1 MKKKKSPTHYQ
12 INFCGIRLS
21 ILKPHIRRMRKNFA
35 KYKNPADVPCAT
47 GNLRLVQLTSFAI
60 LKRFDRFARQN
71 GLGYWLDFGSLLGA
85 VRHKGFI
92 PWDDDMDI
100 GMMRDDY
107 DKLYEICKSELPEDL
122 VLTEAFG
129 YRECC
134 FLRLKHKDISSIFV
148 DIFPYDY
155 FYKPLTDE
163 EKQTESQNITDT
175 LKKYSHEIHSF
186 DNFEAI
192 SDCACKIRDREV
204 LLNKPVDK
212 SSHPAIF
219 MGIDFP
225 HSWKNKF
232 YNWDDIFPLGQIK
245 FENEIFYC
253 PNKPEKVLTSIFG
266 DYMSMPKDLAP
277 KHIDFEGLPAKEKRA
292 VEKFVKGN

>member
-107 DKLYEICKSELPEDL
+107 NRLYELSKNGLSGDL
-122 VLTEAFG
+122 VLTPAFG

-155 FYKPLTDE
+155 FHKPLSADE
-163 EKQTESQNITDT
+163 KIEESENITGT
-175 LKKYSHEIHSF
+175 LRQYSHEIHSF

-192 SDCACKIRDREV
+192 TDCACKIRDREI
-204 LLNKPVDK
+204 LLNKPVDI
-212 SSHPAIF
+212 SSKPAIF

-232 YNWDDIFPLGQIK
+232 YDWDDIFPLRQIN

-277 KHIDFEGLPAKEKRA
+277 KHIDFKGLTREEKQ
-292 VEKFVKGN
+292 VINQMLKGL